1 MKSFSLMLATAAVAI
16 GTSVLGG
23 GVAQAAP
30 AVDPVRSLISAGVP
44 APVAA
49 AAATATPVAAST
61 DEINLANPTS
71 GNPGLRVDAR
81 IDHTRKTITVI
92 QRGIIERSQLTAAW
106 VNLRTGASGVTG
118 LPQSVPSPNPLNYP
132 DRVAVLPTG
141 AGPVVLVVYGPTPS
155 QTGLIPQLNYILPR
169 VRLIQV

>member
-1 MKSFSLMLATAAVAI
+1 MKRLSLMLATAAVAI
-16 GTSVLGG
+16 GTSVLGV

-30 AVDPVRSLISAGVP
+30 GVDPVASLAAAGVP
-44 APVAA
+44 APIAA
-49 AAATATPVAAST
+49 AAATATPVAASAE
-61 DEINLANPTS
+61 EINLANPTA
-71 GNPGLRVDAR
+71 GNPGLQVDAR
-81 IDHTRKTITVI
+81 IDHTRKTIAVI

-118 LPQSVPSPNPLNYP
+118 LPQSVPSTDPRSYP
-132 DRVAVLPTG
+132 DRVGVLPTG
-141 AGPVVLVVYGPTPS
+141 AGPVILVVYGPTPS